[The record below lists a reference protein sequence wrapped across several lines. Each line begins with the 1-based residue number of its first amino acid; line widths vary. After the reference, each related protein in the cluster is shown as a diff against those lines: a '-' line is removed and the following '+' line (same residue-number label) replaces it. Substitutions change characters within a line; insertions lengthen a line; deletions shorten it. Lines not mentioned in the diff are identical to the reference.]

1 MTLSILVI
9 TPQNRHR
16 KNSTK
21 YGVLSPAVQS
31 IKMEDLA
38 LQTLDHLSKGRKSCC
53 LAFIHFVLTHPLCSI
68 LKYMAQSDFKGICKN
83 LLRSEPVFRNK
94 CNEIKQLFQQISPS
108 GIWELTE
115 KEHVDLSNPEIAQPL
130 LFTVQ
135 VALVTLLQYWG
146 IKPIAAVGHS
156 VGEAAAAHCAGL
168 LSLEDAVKVVHHR
181 SRLQAKVS
189 GGKMLVVG
197 NIPVEEVSAALSAYS
212 GKVCVAAF
220 NSPQSCT
227 LSGDEESISAAQKH
241 LAENFKKR
249 NIFLHLLNVPVAYH
263 SHMMDPIL
271 TEMAESISVLKKG
284 KLIMDLIS
292 TATGK
297 AALGDDFVTG
307 FYWAKQAQDPVSFAE
322 AIMTSAK
329 DKGNIAFV
337 VIGGVYLLL
346 AKTMFMNPWHSLSST
361 AVPLLGS

>member
-1 MTLSILVI
+1 HASINPFPSK
-9 TPQNRHR
+9 TRH
-16 KNSTK
+16 KKTSTK
-21 YGVLSPAVQS
+21 YGVSSAPVQAFVVSSLQRLEQQLLSAAETETVP
-31 IKMEDLA
+31 
-38 LQTLDHLSKGRKSCC
+38 SKKPIQ
-53 LAFIHFVLTHPLCSI
+53 LIFVFPGNG
-68 LKYMAQSDFKGICKN
+68 LKLKGIFRT
-83 LLRSEPVFRNK
+83 LLKSEPVFRDK
-94 CNEIKQLFQQISPS
+94 CKEIEQLFQKYSS
-108 GIWELTE
+108 NGILELSE
-115 KEHVDLSNPEIAQPL
+115 SEHVDLSNPEIAQPL
-130 LFTVQ
+130 LFTLQ

-197 NIPVEEVSAALSAYS
+197 NIPVEEVSVALSAYS

-227 LSGDEESISAAQKH
+227 LSGDEEAISAAQKH

-263 SHMMDPIL
+263 SHMMEPVLQEIKEYL
-271 TEMAESISVLKKG
+271 TELKKG
-284 KLIMDLIS
+284 KPEIDLIS

-297 AALGDDFVTG
+297 AASEDDFVTG
-307 FYWAKQAQDPVSFAE
+307 TYWARQVRDPVSFAE
-322 AIMTSAK
+322 AIRTSVKGKENALFVEIGPQRALQRYINEILGTQVK
-329 DKGNIAFV
+329 VFSSMQVDKE
-337 VIGGVYLLL
+337 YE
-346 AKTMFMNPWHSLSST
+346 
-361 AVPLLGS
+361 